1 MIIRSKVTGGK
12 FFNKLEK
19 QIAKLNTTNKT
30 IVLTEYPE
38 KYDPTRFNI
47 TPLFEITDDFLSA
60 NPLIN
65 FIYAIE
71 HSSVGLDVVR
81 RLIKNNSIWY
91 SAGCSEVGGYM
102 FDNKSVKDLLEDEAE
117 KQDKAGFSKFGDPGS
132 AGDYANLCQAITATK
147 HIDGDIVEIG
157 VFRGSSSCII
167 LGFAQSTNN
176 HKPLWFFDTF
186 DGFNYE
192 EAYTSVDR
200 VWKDT
205 HQTEGHKR
213 ISKRIRSRAPDR
225 KDVNIQK
232 LNIISDPLPLEI
244 KKISVCNIDVDM
256 LEAVN
261 SAFEKIAPLM
271 SVGGIMICEDAGH
284 TPALIGARLALDDFL
299 RSEWGPKFTPIFMES
314 GQVFLIRHSL

>member
-1 MIIRSKVTGGK
+1 MIIGSKVTGGK

-19 QIAKLNTTNKT
+19 QIFKLGSPNQT

-38 KYDPTRFNI
+38 KYDPGRFNVK
-47 TPLFEITDDFLSA
+47 PLVEITDEFLSA

-71 HSSVGLDVVR
+71 HSSVGLDIVR
-81 RLIKNNSIWY
+81 RLIKNNSVWY
-91 SAGCSEVGGYM
+91 SAMCAEVGGYM
-102 FDNKSVKDLLEDEAE
+102 FDNKSVKDLLEAEAE

-132 AGDYANLCQAITATK
+132 AGDYANLCQAINATK
-147 HIDGDIVEIG
+147 YIEGDIVEIG
-157 VFRGSSSCII
+157 VYRGSSSCII
-167 LGFAQSTNN
+167 LGFVKSIDT
-176 HKPLWFFDTF
+176 HKKLWFFDTF
-186 DGFNYE
+186 EGFNYE
-192 EAYTSVDR
+192 EARNSVDR

-205 HQTEGHKR
+205 HQTEGYDK
-213 ISKRIRSRAPDR
+213 ISKRIKSRAPDR
-225 KDVNIQK
+225 KDINIQK
-232 LNIISDPLPLEI
+232 LNIISDPLPPEI

-299 RSEWGPKFTPIFMES
+299 QSSWCTKFIPIFMES